1 MNDEKRRKATLEVIS
16 FSALANVPIFYIIL
30 TFKESQR
37 LCNKWKICLYYQIG
51 EVCCMVNW
59 LENRLWNLPICLLC
73 HLEQCDCVFVC
84 VSVCVCVCMW
94 ETREWQ
100 SRRKSRE
107 RKLAFSSHSH
117 WCHWSDVISLDEG
130 VCVCVCV
137 WHIVIFHCWIPSTS
151 IHWIPTLFQTCKHQ
165 K

>member
-84 VSVCVCVCMW
+84 VSVCVCVCVCACGGGGGGMVYGVSV
-94 ETREWQ
+94 ERVEGTE
-100 SRRKSRE
+100 RE
-107 RKLAFSSHSH
+107 RDRWCEDSGLNPFSSTCSGKVLT
-117 WCHWSDVISLDEG
+117 C
-130 VCVCVCV
+130 
-137 WHIVIFHCWIPSTS
+137 
-151 IHWIPTLFQTCKHQ
+151 PTLTENKESRFLTSVLSF
-165 K
+165 